1 MSKENRINFSS
12 KMAVV
17 AAAAGSAV
25 GLGNIWRFPYELG
38 QYGGAAFLI
47 LYILF
52 VVALGIPIM
61 LSEFAIGRIGQ
72 TDAVGSFRKIAPGK
86 PWWLVGVMGVVAAF
100 LIMGFYSVVSGWTFE
115 YIYQALTNQF
125 SGKDSAALTASFVEF
140 SSHPF
145 RPIGWA
151 FLFMAISAGIV
162 LLGVKEGIEKS
173 TKFMMPLLFIIIIA
187 LMFQLI
193 STIFIKDLIEV
204 KEILRSNLLGV
215 HVLSAL
221 IGYAGITISAV
232 YGFLYLSLYK
242 EIKDNKYGLIFQR
255 LPNLEILEKLS
266 FYSALIGFLGLTVAI
281 IIGIIWLPVAFPD
294 FSYFDPKLISTTIV
308 WILYGIGIFLKWN
321 GSWAGRRVIT
331 LSIAGFIVAMISV
344 ITINFIARSF
354 HAFS

>member
-1 MSKENRINFSS
+1 MNTTLQIFNILLPFLYAGTFGIYLYDFVKSNRRIANAKRLIIFLTLMFHLLYLIIRTFAFNHPPITNVFEIFTVLAFSIGFS
-12 KMAVV
+12 YF
-17 AAAAGSAV
+17 
-25 GLGNIWRFPYELG
+25 LLEL
-38 QYGGAAFLI
+38 A
-47 LYILF
+47 
-52 VVALGIPIM
+52 
-61 LSEFAIGRIGQ
+61 
-72 TDAVGSFRKIAPGK
+72 TDIRGTGP
-86 PWWLVGVMGVVAAF
+86 
-100 LIMGFYSVVSGWTFE
+100 
-115 YIYQALTNQF
+115 
-125 SGKDSAALTASFVEF
+125 
-140 SSHPF
+140 
-145 RPIGWA
+145 
-151 FLFMAISAGIV
+151 
-162 LLGVKEGIEKS
+162 
-173 TKFMMPLLFIIIIA
+173 FIIIIA